1 MRNINFLWG
10 MFHEKFESAEKECVQ
25 MKQSE
30 SGKIKRLRV
39 LDRTFLRKLKK
50 YHFQKRYL
58 ETKYTKVYQHY

>member
-25 MKQSE
+25 MKQGE
-30 SGKIKRLRV
+30 SGKIKRLCV

-50 YHFQKRYL
+50 YHF
-58 ETKYTKVYQHY
+58 